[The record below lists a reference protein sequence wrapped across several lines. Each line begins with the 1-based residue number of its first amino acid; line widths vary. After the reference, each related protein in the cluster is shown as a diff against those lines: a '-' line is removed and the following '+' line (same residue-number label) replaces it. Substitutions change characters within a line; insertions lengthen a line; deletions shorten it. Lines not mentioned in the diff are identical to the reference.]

1 MPAHRQSALLL
12 HGLSQAD
19 QRWVLAQ
26 LPQDDAQVLR
36 GHLRELK
43 QLGIP
48 ADPSLASSLA
58 PAGAHASADADAA
71 ALGRA
76 SAAGMQL
83 ALSEEPAW
91 LVAQLLALR
100 PWPWRAAFLDGLA
113 PERRNAIASAA
124 PAGLAPRAEAALLA
138 TLLAALLR
146 ELTASLAMPAMPSTV
161 PARPQPASGER
172 RQFKRWF

>member
-19 QRWVLAQ
+19 QRWILAQ
-26 LPQDDAQVLR
+26 LPRDDASVLR

-48 ADPSLASSLA
+48 ADPSLAPSSA
-58 PAGAHASADADAA
+58 PAGAHAGAELDAA
-71 ALGRA
+71 TLARA

-83 ALSEEPAW
+83 ALSDEPAW
-91 LVAQLLALR
+91 LVAQLLAVR

-113 PERRNAIASAA
+113 PERRGAITSAIATASSAR
-124 PAGLAPRAEAALLA
+124 LAPRAEAALLA
-138 TLLAALLR
+138 ALARKMA
-146 ELTASLAMPAMPSTV
+146 TQLAPPAMPGK
-161 PARPQPASGER
+161 AQPAAGER
-172 RQFKRWF
+172 RKFKRWF